1 MWLNTDYYSTLELT
15 LTLTGSIL
23 WVAVYV
29 FIIIDANKNRYME
42 MPLIAIAGNIAWEAI
57 YSWAFDGYINLGLFL
72 KIGYRAWFFLDIYI
86 VILALR
92 YSYKQFDSDLI
103 RNNIKSFFAI
113 LFIFYFILIWACGI
127 SEIDNLPI
135 HSNGSVR
142 LGGVSAY
149 VLNICNFI

>member
-72 KIGYRAWFFLDIYI
+72 KIGYRAWFF
-86 VILALR
+86 
-92 YSYKQFDSDLI
+92 
-103 RNNIKSFFAI
+103 
-113 LFIFYFILIWACGI
+113 
-127 SEIDNLPI
+127 
-135 HSNGSVR
+135 
-142 LGGVSAY
+142 
-149 VLNICNFI
+149 